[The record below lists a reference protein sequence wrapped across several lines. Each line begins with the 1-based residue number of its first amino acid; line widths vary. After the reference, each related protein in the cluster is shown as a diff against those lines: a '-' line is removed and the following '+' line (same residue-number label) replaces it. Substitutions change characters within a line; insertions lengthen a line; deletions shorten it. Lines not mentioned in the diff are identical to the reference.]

1 MIQISVNSLRD
12 LHRTIHDFV
21 NSVST
26 NFLHNITEIT
36 DSSWSA
42 LNTTDDIM
50 EQLEIQTNGTV
61 IIEADKRRL
70 N

>member
-1 MIQISVNSLRD
+1 M
-12 LHRTIHDFV
+12 
-21 NSVST
+21 
-26 NFLHNITEIT
+26 EIT

-42 LNTTDDIM
+42 LNTTYDIM

>member
-12 LHRTIHDFV
+12 LHRTIRDFV

>member
-42 LNTTDDIM
+42 LNTTYDIM

>member
-1 MIQISVNSLRD
+1 MIQISVNILRD

-42 LNTTDDIM
+42 LNTTYDIM

>member
-1 MIQISVNSLRD
+1 MIQISVNRLRD
-12 LHRTIHDFV
+12 LHRTIRDFD

-42 LNTTDDIM
+42 LNTTDYIM